1 MQRPWGHPGP
11 FAYYRPMNRR
21 VVLLSALALA
31 GCATSVRVAPP
42 SVTPAPPPAPPR
54 VSAPSGAPMPELESL
69 YSAVAGR
76 DGLTI
81 QVASNGCTAKGDFA
95 FYVERK
101 GPAVTLSFARKT
113 LDTCKSFAMG
123 KTTLSFSWAEL
134 GVEPRTPLFLLNPL
148 VAWTG
153 PGT

>member
-1 MQRPWGHPGP
+1 
-11 FAYYRPMNRR
+11 MNRR
-21 VVLLSALALA
+21 AVLLSALALT
-31 GCATSVRVAPP
+31 GCAPGLRVA
-42 SVTPAPPPAPPR
+42 TPAAA
-54 VSAPSGAPMPELESL
+54 VPMPELESL

-81 QVASNGCTAKGDFA
+81 QVSSNGCTLKADFA

-101 GPAVTLSFARKT
+101 GDAVTLSFARKK

-123 KTTLSFSWAEL
+123 RTALSFSWAEL

-153 PGT
+153 PVA